1 MTTFNFFL
9 HGYTGPGGPRVRPR
23 VKTYFCSSSGRGTI
37 FGSEKLFRIFSEKK
51 IFWTI
56 STFFLAYTPK
66 NEFLSSPQS
75 FTREFSLICPL
86 HDITHKSATFKFDFF
101 LEIYFFQNEI
111 QKKSLCKLM
120 KHNHY
125 FSV

>member
-1 MTTFNFFL
+1 MLGWQDTSQIIIYFHNVFFL

-23 VKTYFCSSSGRGTI
+23 VKTYFCSRSGRGTI

-66 NEFLSSPQS
+66 KRLSQLPTG

-86 HDITHKSATFKFDFF
+86 HDITRKSATFKF
-101 LEIYFFQNEI
+101 EV
-111 QKKSLCKLM
+111 
-120 KHNHY
+120 
-125 FSV
+125 FSFEVHFS